1 MDRLATARLRK
12 DAGREGGWD
21 TVAKRRN
28 QGEEHGLRGRR
39 PGLQPGVATIL
50 LGDLGHVR
58 VAVPP

>member
-1 MDRLATARLRK
+1 M
-12 DAGREGGWD
+12 
-21 TVAKRRN
+21 VAERRN

-50 LGDLGHVR
+50 LGYLGHVR